1 MSAALFAF
9 ADDRLPAKRLAAA
22 LGIDLRP
29 VDLHAF
35 PDGESLPSVDGATQ
49 TVLLYRSLDRP
60 DAKLMPL
67 LLACDALRR
76 AGTRRLVLVAP
87 YLPYL
92 RQDAVFQPGQPLSR
106 DVFGALLG
114 PRFERIVTVEPHLH
128 RTSELTPVFGGT
140 PVTTLT
146 VAGLL
151 AARIGAADGPVIV
164 GPDEESSPWVRRIAE
179 TLAAPSF
186 VLSKL
191 RRGDQ
196 HVELQAPPEACVAG
210 RRVVIVDDIC
220 SSGGTLIGAVRLLHA
235 AGAASIEI
243 AVVHAL
249 FKPAVGATLR
259 RMGVRSVFSTD
270 ACTHPS
276 NRLPL
281 AGLIADALRQEL
293 SP

>member
-1 MSAALFAF
+1 MTAAVFAF
-9 ADDRLPAKRLAAA
+9 ASDRLPAKRLADA
-22 LGIDLRP
+22 LGVELRP
-29 VDLHAF
+29 MDLHSF
-35 PDGESLPSVDGATQ
+35 PDGESLPSVDGAIR

-60 DAKLMPL
+60 DPKLMPL

-76 AGTRRLVLVAP
+76 AGARRVVLVAP

-92 RQDAVFQPGQPLSR
+92 RQDAVFQLGQPLSR
-106 DVFGALLG
+106 DVIGALLG

-128 RTSELTPVFGGT
+128 RTSELTSVFAGT

-146 VAGLL
+146 AAGLL
-151 AARIGAADGPVIV
+151 AARIGAGVGPIIV
-164 GPDEESSPWVRRIAE
+164 GPDEESSPWVRCIAE
-179 TLAAPSF
+179 TLGAPNF

-191 RRGDQ
+191 RRGDH
-196 HVELQAPPEACVAG
+196 HVELQAPPGVCVAG

-220 SSGGTLIGAVRLLHA
+220 SSGGTLIGAVRLLHE

-249 FKPAVGATLR
+249 FKPGVGATLR
-259 RMGVRSVFSTD
+259 RMGARSVFSTD
-270 ACTHPS
+270 SCPHPS

-281 AGLIADALRQEL
+281 AGLMADALRQEL